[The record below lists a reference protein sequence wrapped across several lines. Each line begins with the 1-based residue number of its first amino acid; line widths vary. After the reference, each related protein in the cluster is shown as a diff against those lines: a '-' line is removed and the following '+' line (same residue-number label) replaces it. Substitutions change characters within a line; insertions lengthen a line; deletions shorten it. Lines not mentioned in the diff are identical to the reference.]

1 MVYNT
6 VNISYTSAEPYAEV
20 DGTVWVGETLYF
32 SFSSDVEFSLENKYN
47 LLVYLGE
54 EDFIV
59 SFFPLDNNVF
69 WKIEEGKLVGLVTLN
84 TKQLIEYYDNGIFVD
99 NIKFALYNNN
109 AEPIRL
115 CYGDIY
121 CNGKLSNINDP
132 PIDIDFLIKTFDNHK
147 HTGLDGSKKISHNDL
162 LEKGTKS
169 HSELETDISN
179 INSDILFVKKDIEDI
194 NSTVES
200 LSATVGDS
208 TFLFLKNNNE
218 HKDFETRMDNTD
230 SVIKTLENR
239 IIGNESTFQS
249 KLDQNSQEVENVKN
263 KNYLQKTIADGLY
276 LAISEYNKKIHC
288 NILAPVNTLDDLPDV
303 LHSTIGDIRLVLSE
317 NTAYVR
323 YYDDDG
329 SGVNGWAALG
339 GGIDFDNYYT
349 KSEVDNNLSG
359 YVKKEDL
366 NNHANDT
373 SNPHKV
379 KVEQITKKSASAGSC
394 GVEWGDSNY
403 YKQGYIWFYFD
414 PAMYRRGTMEGSI
427 TMPDYT
433 TIDGVNIGGE
443 TISFNGECVFA
454 EQGNHSGWIFRST
467 TPKSVNGLEL
477 YVFASVSV
485 PDLLKKDTSYAV
497 WVGVGTTTNPTDYS
511 HSAEVVTATFDSNS
525 SGYSLITESSYT
537 PSGIYKVLTE
547 EMLRDEETGLPYT
560 LKVSNGNLKL
570 VRYREESF
578 EG

>member
-59 SFFPLDNNVF
+59 SFFPLDNNVY

-121 CNGKLSNINDP
+121 CNGKLSNINEP

-179 INSDILFVKKDIEDI
+179 INSDISFIKKDIEDT
-194 NSTVES
+194 NSTVEA

-218 HKDFETRMDNTD
+218 HKDFETRMDNID
-230 SVIKTLENR
+230 SVIETLGNR
-239 IIGNESTFQS
+239 IVNNESTFQS

-288 NILAPVNTLDDLPDV
+288 NILAPVKTINDLPSISD
-303 LHSTIGDIRLVLSE
+303 SEIGDIRLVLDD
-317 NTAYVR
+317 NMAYVR

-349 KSEVDNNLSG
+349 KSEVDNNLSD

-379 KVEQITKKSASAGSC
+379 KVEQITKKSASAGLC
-394 GVEWGDSNY
+394 GAVWSATTY
-403 YKQGYIWFYFD
+403 YKQGEIRYYFD
-414 PAMYRRGTMEGSI
+414 PAMYRRGNVWANI
-427 TMPDYT
+427 TMPDYLSV
-433 TIDGVNIGGE
+433 DGVNLGGV
-443 TISFNGECVFA
+443 TIDYYGEFVFV
-454 EQGNHSGWIFRST
+454 EQGNSSGWIFRSAT
-467 TPKSVNGLEL
+467 TKSVNGLEL
-477 YVFASVSV
+477 YIFVSINV
-485 PDLLKKDTSYAV
+485 PELLKKESDLAV
-497 WVGVGTTTNPTDYS
+497 WAGVGTTQNPSDYS
-511 HSAEVVTATFDSNS
+511 HSAEAVTAGFDSNS
-525 SGYSLITESSYT
+525 SYSALITNSNYET
-537 PSGIYKVLTE
+537 SGVYRVLTE
-547 EMLRDEETGLPYT
+547 ELLRDRKTGIPYT
-560 LKVSNGNLKL
+560 LAVEDGQLRL
-570 VRYREESF
+570 VRYTENEF
-578 EG
+578 